1 MKRTVG
7 VISRRQT
14 RGEVMIKL
22 AVSIGALLVLAIG
35 HGSIEM
41 AAADTRD
48 SADVPTPA
56 AGGAAGSGAG
66 GTTGKAGSSGMGG
79 SRAGTG
85 GTTAR

>member
-1 MKRTVG
+1 
-7 VISRRQT
+7 
-14 RGEVMIKL
+14 MIKL
-22 AVSIGALLVLAIG
+22 VVSIGALLVLAIA
-35 HGSIEM
+35 HGPIEM

-48 SADVPTPA
+48 AADVPLPA

-85 GTTAR
+85 GTTSR